1 MVGERGYAVKRI
13 FCVMVSALLL
23 VGVAASPVAA
33 GRDNCVSFEGRE
45 YFDDVVDPGVVRV
58 RDSSLAIRGA
68 SYSSTVTGHRYFEG
82 ASDIVF
88 NLNLDLE
95 TLSGIG
101 WGSNHVT
108 SAHFEDSGFQG
119 VYRVIM
125 SDFDLDTGAGT
136 YVGHSIGWGYG
147 YFDGMTIT
155 SHGSHTIGDE
165 YQTSTVTLCSG

>member
-1 MVGERGYAVKRI
+1 MKRI

-147 YFDGMTIT
+147 DFDGMTIT